1 MKHATNAILKEAFPI
16 ESTGEY
22 LVELSL
28 DNGGLPSSHILVDI
42 KNQAEFEVKSR
53 VLYASLKDIHQ
64 RFPFE
69 KIKVITL
76 KIQEE
81 NLGKLKLELIEKERK
96 NHFQFIISPVKQ
108 NDKPYLNQEF
118 ICIQKNKSN
127 FP

>member
-1 MKHATNAILKEAFPI
+1 MKPATNAVLKEVFPI

-28 DNGGLPSSHILVDI
+28 DNGGLPSSHLLVDI
-42 KNQAEFEVKSR
+42 KNQSEFEVKSR
-53 VLYASLKDIHQ
+53 VLYASLKDVHQ

-69 KIKVITL
+69 KIKVIAL